1 MTSPIPVNFA
11 TLDLLPDGV
20 VLVDNDGIVLYYNA
34 REEQIA
40 RRKKKDVIGRNFFTE
55 VAPCTRVQQFYGQ
68 FRQIVREPS
77 GRTSFAFQFPLAD
90 GPRDVEVT
98 LNSFQSDGKG
108 FCLISV
114 RDITELRS
122 VRDQIL
128 RAERLQ
134 EVGEVA
140 AGVAHNFNN
149 LLGVIRGNAELLLR
163 KLGEGHPE
171 RRKAEQILKAADD
184 GADIVR
190 RIRASTQRD
199 TTAAARDRVSLNE
212 IVRETVVFVEDYV
225 RGAESGRS
233 ARIAV
238 EMKLDEALPVL
249 RANATEL
256 REVFLNLLRN
266 AVDAIPREGRV
277 VVETMRDEGANLVR
291 ITDSGEGMSRDV
303 LEKLFRP
310 LFTTKG
316 GSGMGMGLATCYGIV
331 RRHGGDIAV
340 ASEPGVG
347 TVFTVRLPFEAS
359 GDPVASAPPNA

>member
-1 MTSPIPVNFA
+1 MASGVPVNFA

-20 VLVDNDGIVLYYNA
+20 VLVDDEGIVLYYNA

-40 RRKKKDVIGRNFFTE
+40 RRKKQDVIGRNFFSE
-55 VAPCTRVQQFYGQ
+55 VAPCTRVQQFHGQ
-68 FRQIVREPS
+68 FLQIVRRPS
-77 GRTSFAFQFPLAD
+77 ARTSFAFQFPLAD

-98 LNSFQSDGKG
+98 LNSFHSDGKG

-163 KLGEGHPE
+163 KLAEGSPE
-171 RRKAEQILKAADD
+171 RRRAEQILKAADD

-199 TTAAARDRVSLNE
+199 NTAAAHATVSLNE
-212 IVRETVVFVEDYV
+212 IVRETVTFVEDYV
-225 RGAESGRS
+225 RAAESGRS
-233 ARIAV
+233 ARITV
-238 EMKLDEALPVL
+238 ETNLDESLPGL
-249 RANATEL
+249 SGNSTEL

-266 AVDAIPREGRV
+266 AVDAIPAEGRV
-277 VVETMRDEGANLVR
+277 VVETLRNGGDDLVR
-291 ITDSGEGMSRDV
+291 IADNGEGMSRDV

-316 GSGMGMGLATCYGIV
+316 ASGMGMGLATCYGIV

-340 ASEPGVG
+340 ESEPGAG
-347 TVFTVRLPFEAS
+347 TVFTVRLPVDAT
-359 GDPVASAPPNA
+359 GDPVAPALAR